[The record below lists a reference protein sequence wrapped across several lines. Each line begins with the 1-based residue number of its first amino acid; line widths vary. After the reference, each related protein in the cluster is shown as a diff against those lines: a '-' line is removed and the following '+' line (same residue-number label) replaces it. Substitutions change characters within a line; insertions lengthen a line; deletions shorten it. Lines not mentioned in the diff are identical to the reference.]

1 MPVSPAQ
8 LQAEF
13 TAYLDRTSFERRQQ
27 WQHQAWVALGM
38 ALCLWT
44 LWPQLAAGIGGERA
58 PFLWRNLLLTV
69 SIATLTV
76 CVVIIYW
83 YQDIQLNHLRR
94 PSGTVSGRAERVAI
108 YLRQRD
114 SMLFLVA
121 LLGQAVVWLAN
132 RLGVHLLSLDAPL
145 IVINLLPT
153 AQQIWFGLIEVP
165 SRKRLLF
172 LYKLVALHEQRAAW
186 KQQNNHPHA

>member
-13 TAYLDRTSFERRQQ
+13 TAYLDRTGFDRRQQ
-27 WQHQAWVALGM
+27 WQHQAWVALSM

-44 LWPQLAAGIGGERA
+44 LWPQLQAGIGGERA

-69 SIATLTV
+69 SVATLTA
-76 CVVIIYW
+76 CTFIIYW
-83 YQDIQLNHLRR
+83 CQDIQLSHLRR
-94 PSGTVSGRAERVAI
+94 PGGSVAGRAERVAI

-121 LLGQAVVWLAN
+121 VLGQAVVWLAN

-145 IVINLLPT
+145 VLVNLLPT
-153 AQQIWFGLIEVP
+153 VQHIWLGFVEIP
-165 SRKRLLF
+165 NRKRLLF
-172 LYKLVALHEQRAAW
+172 LYKLVALHEQRFLREQE
-186 KQQNNHPHA
+186 KGHVR